1 MEKVPVQPPCLGLG
15 CASEDDCRTS
25 ALPRCTRAPP
35 AKPNPMWMSNDHV
48 YILYPDWHVY
58 VPLSVHSR
66 TEPCHHIFHCNKHT
80 PDSTLLLCLSRG
92 ASGGIEP
99 TPSPKRLVFKSVIK
113 KPTSSTSL
121 PSLRLRGS
129 SSSTSLLSARCHL
142 IQVCYPLG
150 QEEEED
156 PRQQFWVWRV
166 VSTFRERVNYSVVKR
181 PSSSIGP
188 GTCCCLGDKLPRS
201 TGDRRGRKLPWN
213 SRTSSSP
220 TSKRMLGHQ

>member
-1 MEKVPVQPPCLGLG
+1 MTKTTATTKTKTKTWKKCLCNPHVWGLV
-15 CASEDDCRTS
+15 ARVRTTAERAHCR
-25 ALPRCTRAPP
+25 AAQEHRR
-35 AKPNPMWMSNDHV
+35 PNPTPCGCPMTMCIFCIQTDMSTCLCQSTVELNHATT
-48 YILYPDWHVY
+48 YI
-58 VPLSVHSR
+58 
-66 TEPCHHIFHCNKHT
+66 HCNKHT

-142 IQVCYPLG
+142 IQVCYLLG

-156 PRQQFWVWRV
+156 PR
-166 VSTFRERVNYSVVKR
+166 
-181 PSSSIGP
+181 
-188 GTCCCLGDKLPRS
+188 
-201 TGDRRGRKLPWN
+201 
-213 SRTSSSP
+213 
-220 TSKRMLGHQ
+220 HQL